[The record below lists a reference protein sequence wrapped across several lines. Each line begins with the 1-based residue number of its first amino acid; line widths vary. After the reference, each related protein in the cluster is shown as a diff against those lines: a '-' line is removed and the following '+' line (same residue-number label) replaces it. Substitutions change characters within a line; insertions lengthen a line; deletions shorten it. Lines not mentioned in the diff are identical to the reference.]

1 MKNKALI
8 LGSLFSLA
16 FAIVVVA
23 HQQPANASD
32 HLGTWQLVSTKYG
45 DAKDYTDYP
54 PENRRLKMI
63 TGTHFTWLD
72 YETKTGKIRTSAGGR
87 YTLKDGAYTETIEF
101 AGEGLDAYLGKP
113 QVFTIKIDGD
123 KLSQSGKL
131 SDGTEI
137 REIWQRLK

>member
-1 MKNKALI
+1 
-8 LGSLFSLA
+8 
-16 FAIVVVA
+16 
-23 HQQPANASD
+23 
-32 HLGTWQLVSTKYG
+32 
-45 DAKDYTDYP
+45 
-54 PENRRLKMI
+54 
-63 TGTHFTWLD
+63 
-72 YETKTGKIRTSAGGR
+72 
-87 YTLKDGAYTETIEF
+87 LKDGAYTETIEF